1 MTTFQIMLL
10 VAVSLLLLLS
20 VGLLVQGRIDR
31 RASAA
36 WSLIWLLAVLA
47 TIKPSIT
54 TKLAQSVGI
63 SRGKD
68 LLLYCAVLFML
79 VGFFMIYTRLRR
91 LRRQLTMLVRQIAI
105 QDAETEARVRDLI
118 TGRTA
123 DG

>member
-36 WSLIWLLAVLA
+36 WSLLWLLAVFA
-47 TIKPSIT
+47 TIKPNIT
-54 TKLAQSVGI
+54 TKIAQSVGI

-118 TGRTA
+118 AGRTA